1 MTWHGEQWRDE
12 RWRNELG
19 DAFAGLVPEA
29 IDDRPLTGRIAGT
42 TVGALGAFEV
52 AGSPQ
57 TVRRSRSAVRR
68 RPTDAVKV
76 CVQLQGR
83 AIVRQ
88 GDREL
93 VIRAGQLGIYDTRR
107 AYDLRLEGDWR
118 CAVMAF
124 PPSAL
129 RLPHKLIDAT
139 MQRAHDV
146 GSGPGAVLDSFVR
159 AALSQTAD
167 DAVDSGSALRFAD
180 AGLSLISS
188 ALTSGTDID
197 VDEAGEQARKLA
209 ILTYIDQHLLDPDL
223 CHHSVA
229 AAFAMSARSL
239 DRLFGGEIA
248 TVTATIREMRL
259 DGARRDLL
267 SARAARSTVGAVAGR
282 WCFSDAAHFSRL
294 YKRRFG
300 ISPSAERTALR

>member
-1 MTWHGEQWRDE
+1 MTCQGEQWREE
-12 RWRNELG
+12 RWRDELG
-19 DAFAGLVPEA
+19 DAFAGLVPEC
-29 IDDRPLTGRIAGT
+29 IDDRPLTGLIEGT
-42 TVGALGAFEV
+42 TVGELGAFEV

-76 CVQLQGR
+76 CVQLRGR

-93 VIRAGQLGIYDTRR
+93 VIRPGQLGIYDTRR

-129 RLPHKLIDAT
+129 RLPHRLIDAT
-139 MQRAHDV
+139 MQRAHDA

-159 AALSQTAD
+159 AALAQTED

-188 ALTSGTDID
+188 ALTAGNHID
-197 VDEAGEQARKLA
+197 VDDEGAHARKLA
-209 ILTYIDQHLLDPDL
+209 VLTYIGQHLLDPDL

-229 AAFAMSARSL
+229 AAFAMSPRSL
-239 DRLFGGEIA
+239 DRLFDDEIV
-248 TVTATIREMRL
+248 TVTTIIRDMRL

-267 SARAARSTVGAVAGR
+267 AARALRSTVGAVAGR